1 VHYPAQ
7 LTADA
12 SVRMLNSNLEE
23 NIEGETTSIART
35 KLFARARVEG
45 SQHGASFDDAELS
58 ILKE

>member
-23 NIEGETTSIART
+23 KYRRRDDIDRRT